1 MTLSKNFF
9 KAMAGMEESRVA
21 HVNLNKRLEETGER
35 ERLKQEFAKKL
46 IRTRGWR
53 DELMQLCIEYL
64 KNKGVERVTVDEIV
78 AKIAPQGRAT
88 VPESLKEELLNKIR
102 TFAEENRVDIPVT
115 PKRRWA
121 RVQYPKRR

>member
-9 KAMAGMEESRVA
+9 RAMAGMEESRAA

-53 DELMQLCIEYL
+53 DQLTEYCIEYL

-88 VPESLKEELLNKIR
+88 VPEALKEELLEQIHSFEK
-102 TFAEENRVDIPVT
+102 EHEVDLFEGA
-115 PKRRWA
+115 WLA
-121 RVQYPKRR
+121 

>member
-35 ERLKQEFAKKL
+35 ERLKQEFTKRL
-46 IRTRGWR
+46 VRTGWR
-53 DELMQLCIEYL
+53 DDLKRYCIEYI
-64 KNKGVERVTVDEIV
+64 KNKGRERVTVDEIV

-102 TFAEENRVDIPVT
+102 SFEEENRADIPVT

-121 RVQYPKRR
+121 RDRYPKRR

>member
-1 MTLSKNFF
+1 
-9 KAMAGMEESRVA
+9 MAGVTESRVS
-21 HVNLNKRLEETGER
+21 HLDLNKKLEETGER

-53 DELMQLCIEYL
+53 DQLTEYCIEYL

-88 VPESLKEELLNKIR
+88 VPEALKEELLEKIHS
-102 TFAEENRVDIPVT
+102 FEKEHEVDLVVGVT
-115 PKRRWA
+115 S
-121 RVQYPKRR
+121 

>member
-53 DELMQLCIEYL
+53 DQLTEYCIEYL

-88 VPESLKEELLNKIR
+88 VPRSLKEELLNEIR
-102 TFAEENRVDIPVT
+102 TFAEENSV
-115 PKRRWA
+115 
-121 RVQYPKRR
+121 VQTEQA

>member
-9 KAMAGMEESRVA
+9 RAMAGMGESRPA
-21 HVNLNKRLEETGER
+21 HVNLNKGLEETGER
-35 ERLKQEFAKKL
+35 ERLKQFITERL
-46 IRTRGWR
+46 VRTGWR
-53 DELMQLCIEYL
+53 DDLKQYCIEYN
-64 KNKGVERVTVDEIV
+64 KNKGFERVTVDEIV
-78 AKIAPQGRAT
+78 ARIAPQGRAT

-121 RVQYPKRR
+121 RVRHPQRR

>member
-1 MTLSKNFF
+1 MT
-9 KAMAGMEESRVA
+9 ESRVA

-53 DELMQLCIEYL
+53 DELKQYCIEYL

-88 VPESLKEELLNKIR
+88 VPEALRDELL
-102 TFAEENRVDIPVT
+102 ENVHSFERKHKVDLLD
-115 PKRRWA
+115 
-121 RVQYPKRR
+121 

>member
-1 MTLSKNFF
+1 
-9 KAMAGMEESRVA
+9 MAGVGESRVSQLD
-21 HVNLNKRLEETGER
+21 LNKKLEKTGER

-53 DELMQLCIEYL
+53 DPLTEYCIEYL

-88 VPESLKEELLNKIR
+88 VPEALKEELLEKIR
-102 TFAEENRVDIPVT
+102 SFEKEHRVDIAVT
-115 PKRRWA
+115 PK
-121 RVQYPKRR
+121 

>member
-1 MTLSKNFF
+1 
-9 KAMAGMEESRVA
+9 MEESRAA

-53 DELMQLCIEYL
+53 DELNKYCIEYI
-64 KNKGVERVTVDEIV
+64 KNKGFERVTVDEIV

-88 VPESLKEELLNKIR
+88 VPDSLTTELLNKIR
-102 TFAEENRVDIPVT
+102 TFAEENRVDQT
-115 PKRRWA
+115 EQA
-121 RVQYPKRR
+121 

>member
-1 MTLSKNFF
+1 MSHLD
-9 KAMAGMEESRVA
+9 
-21 HVNLNKRLEETGER
+21 LNKKLEKTGER

-53 DELMQLCIEYL
+53 DQLTEYCIEYL

-88 VPESLKEELLNKIR
+88 VPEALKEELLEKIHS
-102 TFAEENRVDIPVT
+102 FEKEHEVDLVVGVT
-115 PKRRWA
+115 S
-121 RVQYPKRR
+121 

>member
-1 MTLSKNFF
+1 MALSKNFF
-9 KAMAGMEESRVA
+9 RAMAGMEESRAA
-21 HVNLNKRLEETGER
+21 HANLNKRLEETGER
-35 ERLKQEFAKKL
+35 ERLKQEFTKRLVRTSSRDDLKKC
-46 IRTRGWR
+46 
-53 DELMQLCIEYL
+53 CIEYI
-64 KNKGVERVTVDEIV
+64 KNKGFERVTVDEIV

-121 RVQYPKRR
+121 RVRYPKRR

>member
-53 DELMQLCIEYL
+53 DELKQYCIEYL

-78 AKIAPQGRAT
+78 ANIAPQGRAT
-88 VPESLKEELLNKIR
+88 VPEALRDELL
-102 TFAEENRVDIPVT
+102 ENVHSFERKHKVDLLD
-115 PKRRWA
+115 
-121 RVQYPKRR
+121 

>member
-9 KAMAGMEESRVA
+9 RAMAGMEESRVA

-53 DELMQLCIEYL
+53 DELKQYCIEYL

-88 VPESLKEELLNKIR
+88 VPEALKEELLEQIHSFEK
-102 TFAEENRVDIPVT
+102 EHEVDLFEGA
-115 PKRRWA
+115 WLA
-121 RVQYPKRR
+121 

>member
-1 MTLSKNFF
+1 MTLPKIFSR
-9 KAMAGMEESRVA
+9 AMAGMEESRAA

-46 IRTRGWR
+46 IRTRWR
-53 DELMQLCIEYL
+53 DELKQYCIEYL

-88 VPESLKEELLNKIR
+88 VPEALKEELLEKIR
-102 TFAEENRVDIPVT
+102 SFEKEHRVDIRVT
-115 PKRRWA
+115 P
-121 RVQYPKRR
+121 

>member
-1 MTLSKNFF
+1 
-9 KAMAGMEESRVA
+9 MEGSRVA

-53 DELMQLCIEYL
+53 DELKQYCIEYL

-88 VPESLKEELLNKIR
+88 VPEALKEELLEKIR
-102 TFAEENRVDIPVT
+102 SFEKEHRVDIPVT

-121 RVQYPKRR
+121 RVRHPQRR